1 MGRSAIVTFPAHPAP
16 DYVLGRD
23 VDGHWIVRDARGL
36 AGGIFVDRAA
46 ALRFA
51 AHESDHRPN
60 AVHVVPEAVPL
71 TLTGALPPL

>member
-1 MGRSAIVTFPAHPAP
+1 MGPTAIVTFPLHPSP
-16 DYVLGRD
+16 DYVVGRD
-23 VDGHWIVRDARGL
+23 VEGHWIVRDAREL

-60 AVHVVPEAVPL
+60 AVRVIPEAVPL
-71 TLTGALPPL
+71 TLTGALPAL